1 MQQQLTMKMK
11 QKFGDTPIG
20 ISQVYSHYVE
30 DFDDQPLTWSLPTLW
45 DKWIA
50 NCFHVLNKHTYD
62 RKNDDVE
69 F

>member
-30 DFDDQPLTWSLPTLW
+30 DFDDQPLT
-45 DKWIA
+45 
-50 NCFHVLNKHTYD
+50 
-62 RKNDDVE
+62 
-69 F
+69 